1 VTVFRHGEGEVFDD
15 APLEGVIEGDDR
27 AALSYDRSNRIG
39 TSDPGF
45 TRSLVPFKEGLKA

>member
-1 VTVFRHGEGEVFDD
+1 VFRHGEGEVFDD
-15 APLEGVIEGDDR
+15 APLEGVIEGGDR
-27 AALSYDRSNRIG
+27 AALSYNRSNRIG